1 MFYDINRLG
10 TSSFPIGLFKTERIL
25 SLKWKLKTLSR
36 KDSITHMHGLAVY
49 VKEGLPF
56 ANELSLENSEDSYLY
71 FRLALLHLLSY
82 FFFVY

>member
-25 SLKWKLKTLSR
+25 SLKLKLKTLSR
-36 KDSITHMHGLAVY
+36 KDSITHMYGLEVY

-56 ANELSLENSEDSYLY
+56 ANELSLEN
-71 FRLALLHLLSY
+71 
-82 FFFVY
+82 